1 MNSPSLNQPED
12 ARAGGW
18 TIDRR
23 DFLRCSALTLTGLLA
38 GGFAGC
44 RTSAAGRRRTLR
56 VGMLTDLHYADR
68 EAAGTRFYRESLVKA
83 REAVARLRAGR
94 ADLLAVLGDLKDMA
108 PGEPES
114 RTLGHLAAIEAE
126 IQGFGGPTCHVLGN
140 HDMDNLSKAQ
150 ALGSLTN
157 PGGAPGQGHYAF
169 SRGGVR
175 FVVLDA
181 CFRADGVA
189 YDRGNFDWRDTFVP
203 AWELAWLE
211 GELRT
216 AREPVI
222 VLAHQRL
229 DAEGDAYVKNSPA
242 VRAALES
249 PGKVLAVFQGH
260 DHAGGHRQVNGI
272 HYYTLKAVVEGS
284 GAENNAYA
292 LVEVHPGLDIT
303 VTGYR
308 RAVSMEL
315 ARRAQAAGL
324 GRVPGSERVAGA
336 PGSPDDADTV

>member
-1 MNSPSLNQPED
+1 MVQKLL
-12 ARAGGW
+12 AMA
-18 TIDRR
+18 
-23 DFLRCSALTLTGLLA
+23 ALTGLLA
-38 GGFAGC
+38 GGIAGC
-44 RTSAAGRRRTLR
+44 RTPAAGPRRTLR

-68 EAAGTRFYRESLVKA
+68 EPAGTRFYRESPAKA

-108 PGEPES
+108 KGEPEA
-114 RTLGHLAAIEAE
+114 RTLGHLVAIEAE
-126 IQGFGGPTCHVLGN
+126 IRGFGGPTCHVLGN
-140 HDMDNLSKAQ
+140 HDMDNISKAQ
-150 ALGSLTN
+150 VLDALTN
-157 PGGAPGQGHYAF
+157 TGIPRGRSHYAF

-203 AWELAWLE
+203 VGQLAWLE
-211 GELRT
+211 GELRA
-216 AREPVI
+216 AREPAI

-242 VRAALES
+242 VRALLEAS
-249 PGKVLAVFQGH
+249 GKVLAVFQGH
-260 DHAGGHRQVNGI
+260 DHAGGYRQVNGI

-315 ARRAQAAGL
+315 
-324 GRVPGSERVAGA
+324 GRGV
-336 PGSPDDADTV
+336 

>member
-1 MNSPSLNQPED
+1 MNHLSPVGSD
-12 ARAGGW
+12 KARVADGW
-18 TIDRR
+18 KIARR

-38 GGFAGC
+38 GGLPAC
-44 RTSAAGRRRTLR
+44 RTGTTGPRRTLR

-68 EAAGTRFYRESLVKA
+68 EAAGTRFYRESLPKA
-83 REAVARLRAGR
+83 REAVERLRTER
-94 ADLLAVLGDLKDMA
+94 VELLAVLGDLKDMA
-108 PGEPES
+108 KGEPET
-114 RTLGHLAAIEAE
+114 RTLAHLVAIEAE
-126 IQGFGGPTCHVLGN
+126 IRRFGGPTCHVLGN
-140 HDMDNLSKAQ
+140 HDMDNISKAQ
-150 ALGSLTN
+150 ALAALTN
-157 PGGAPGQGHYAF
+157 TGIAPDRSYYAF

-203 AWELAWLE
+203 PAELAWLE
-211 GELRT
+211 TELRA

-242 VRAALES
+242 VRATLEAS
-249 PGKVLAVFQGH
+249 GKVLAVFQGH
-260 DHAGGHRQVNGI
+260 DHAGGQRQVNGI
-272 HYYTLKAVVEGS
+272 HYSTLKAVVEGS

-292 LVEVHPGLDIT
+292 LVEVHPSLDIT

-315 ARRAQAAGL
+315 
-324 GRVPGSERVAGA
+324 GRGVG
-336 PGSPDDADTV
+336 